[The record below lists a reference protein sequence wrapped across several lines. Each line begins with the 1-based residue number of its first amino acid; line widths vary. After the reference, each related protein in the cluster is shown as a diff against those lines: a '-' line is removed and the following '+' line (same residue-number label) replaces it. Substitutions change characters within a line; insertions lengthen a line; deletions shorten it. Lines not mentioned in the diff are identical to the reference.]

1 MLCTWCLFDVRT
13 FCNHLDL
20 MIWFAPCQENITL
33 NLRLLRIS
41 QFKKEFSYFMGKFK
55 TDHRIRTLFCD
66 LNCLFKK
73 EFISYD
79 LFKFSHKIRKLNFL
93 NWEIW
98 SNLELKAGF
107 HMIATIATIA
117 ELFLSDRSFHSD
129 QSRGKFERG
138 FSLPHQHVVTHK
150 LIPKLI

>member
-1 MLCTWCLFDVRT
+1 M
-13 FCNHLDL
+13 
-20 MIWFAPCQENITL
+20 
-33 NLRLLRIS
+33 
-41 QFKKEFSYFMGKFK
+41 
-55 TDHRIRTLFCD
+55 
-66 LNCLFKK
+66 
-73 EFISYD
+73 
-79 LFKFSHKIRKLNFL
+79 RKLNFL